1 MIFIAS
7 CGGSYEPTSAK
18 ALADAYKSEFDTLPP
33 AGVGSLQ
40 AKSVIVGDAG
50 RQWLRFTA
58 DATTIASILSDGFE
72 VSDKARFVSETGGA
86 NMPIWWRPS
95 SDGLTG
101 FYSHPKWT
109 KHFGKDAQGRAYL
122 AHDAN
127 KKLVYFMSSAW
138 N

>member
-1 MIFIAS
+1 MAG
-7 CGGSYEPTSAK
+7 CGGTYEPTSAK
-18 ALADAYKSEFDTLPP
+18 ALAECYKSEFDTLPP
-33 AGVGSLQ
+33 ATIGSLQ
-40 AKSVIVGDAG
+40 AKQVIVGDSG

-58 DATTIASILSDGFE
+58 DATTIASIVSKGFE
-72 VSDKARFVSETGGA
+72 PSDETQFLSETAGG
-86 NMPIWWRPS
+86 NMPAWWHPS
-95 SDGLTG
+95 SDGLSK

-109 KHFGKDAQGRAYL
+109 KHFGEDAQGRAYL